1 MKSVIKSFTVLEAFS
16 LKKPELTFTE
26 VVNITGLGRTNAHK
40 VLKTLV
46 SLNCLAQGGY
56 GEPYRLGPRLFE
68 LGSRY
73 LTQLNLRRVAMP
85 HLVKLSEVFEY
96 TVYLCIEDK
105 GEALCLE
112 RLDGPSPIQVTVLQR
127 GGRMPLHAGAAPLA
141 ILSGMQDERIV
152 HIMRERGFKRFT
164 EDTVQNIDQ
173 LLDKVKQIQKQGYSV
188 SWEDVTTGVASYGA
202 PVWDS
207 SGQVI
212 GAISIGGL
220 ISRFEGKNK
229 DYFINLVKETSRNIS
244 GELGFVSKT
253 FRPTALNAKGGNQST
268 V

>member
-1 MKSVIKSFTVLEAFS
+1 MKSVVKSFTVLDAFS

-40 VLKTLV
+40 ILKALV
-46 SLNCLAQGGY
+46 TLNCLAQDGS

-73 LTQLNLRRVAMP
+73 LAQLNLRRVAMP
-85 HLVKLSEVFEY
+85 HLVKLSEVFDY

-105 GEALCLE
+105 GETLCLE

-141 ILSGMQDERIV
+141 ILSGIQDERIV
-152 HIMRERGFKRFT
+152 QIMREKGFKRFT
-164 EDTVQNIDQ
+164 ENTVRNIDQ
-173 LLDKVKQIQKQGYSV
+173 LLIRVEQIRRQGYSV
-188 SWEDVTTGVASYGA
+188 SWEDVTIGVASYGA
-202 PVWDS
+202 PVRDS
-207 SGQVI
+207 SGEAS

-220 ISRFEGKNK
+220 ISLFEGERE
-229 DYFINLVKETSRNIS
+229 DYFINLLKETSRNIS
-244 GELGFVSKT
+244 EELGFV
-253 FRPTALNAKGGNQST
+253 
-268 V
+268 